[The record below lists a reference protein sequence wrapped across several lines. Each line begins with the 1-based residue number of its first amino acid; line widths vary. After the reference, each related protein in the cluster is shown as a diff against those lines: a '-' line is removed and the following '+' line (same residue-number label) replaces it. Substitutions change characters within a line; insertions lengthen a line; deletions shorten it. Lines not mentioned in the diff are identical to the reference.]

1 MNKSFYHKF
10 DNIIED
16 RIIRKVK
23 QLFGL
28 VLAQIQNKKP
38 FQRLRSKSIGKC
50 ENKLLRLL

>member
-16 RIIRKVK
+16 RFIRKVR

-38 FQRLRSKSIGKC
+38 FQRPRSKSIGKC